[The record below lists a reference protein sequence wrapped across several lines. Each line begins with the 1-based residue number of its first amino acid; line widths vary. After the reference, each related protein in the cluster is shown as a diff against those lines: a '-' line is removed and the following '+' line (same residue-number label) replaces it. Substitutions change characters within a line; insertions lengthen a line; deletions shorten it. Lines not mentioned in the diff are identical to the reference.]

1 MKELRELIKEVT
13 KDITKT
19 NSIVTKSSNS
29 AEKLVRKINIFI
41 NNTWLIMVILVI
53 YGLIL

>member
-29 AEKLVRKINIFI
+29 GEKLVRKINIFI

>member
-29 AEKLVRKINIFI
+29 VEKLVRKINIFI